1 MLQGTFGGWILYLG
15 VSVCLGVIID
25 GALTG
30 LLPLQFA
37 KFGYSGRVNVVAGFT
52 SGGNQA
58 VRGQSYRISLAMLS
72 NSHLLSG

>member
-1 MLQGTFGGWILYLG
+1 MLQGTFGEGIFDLG
-15 VSVCLGVIID
+15 VSVGLGVILD

-30 LLPLQFA
+30 LLTFQFA

-52 SGGNQA
+52 RGGNQA

-72 NSHLLSG
+72 NSHLLSV